1 MEPYV
6 PKKVQE
12 QQKAEEVNKSKDD
25 TNSLSETGRNSKKKK
40 KKNNKRN
47 DERKDTAEKKNTDKP
62 PPPNENNGN
71 TAGKKAEN
79 KENNKKKEK
88 DLRETLENKKTSKM
102 MSGSQSNPDFKTP
115 SNNSR
120 NDDINVKRVSQE
132 NARSNRKNGTERVD
146 YYEAARKKNN
156 RHSYHDNYDR
166 RDTYRYQ
173 SSHQNDNGHR
183 EGTRGGYGGGKDLRR
198 GQSFGYDTDRRSE
211 RGGSGAKEIYRQHHD
226 YRPNSPSSWNW
237 KGGRGK
243 GGGGNN
249 SRGNSRVSSP
259 SRSQRGNSP
268 QSSRGNSRRNSPS
281 GNFRT
286 ESPVHHT
293 QFYYR

>member
-1 MEPYV
+1 M
-6 PKKVQE
+6 
-12 QQKAEEVNKSKDD
+12 NKRPDE
-25 TNSLSETGRNSKKKK
+25 TNSLSESGRNSKKKK

-47 DERKDTAEKKNTDKP
+47 EERKDTAEKKSSDKGP
-62 PPPNENNGN
+62 PPSENNVN
-71 TAGKKAEN
+71 TGKKAEN
-79 KENNKKKEK
+79 RENNKKKEK

-115 SNNSR
+115 SSNSR

-132 NARSNRKNGTERVD
+132 NARSMKKNGSERVD

-173 SSHQNDNGHR
+173 NDNGHR
-183 EGTRGGYGGGKDLRR
+183 EGNRGGQTGGRDLRR
-198 GQSFGYDTDRRSE
+198 GQSFGFETDRRSE
-211 RGGSGAKEIYRQHHD
+211 RGPSAAKENTYRQHYD

-243 GGGGNN
+243 GGGGN

-281 GNFRT
+281 SNFRT
-286 ESPVHHT
+286 DSPVHHT
-293 QFYYR
+293 QVYYR